1 MASSIQGIGA
11 VSRATGLSPQQIRYL
26 ERFGVLTP
34 DRTAGGWRTYDTAHT
49 ALLSEVADAW
59 RAGEPLASVARRI
72 AGRIADGGG
81 KSASAKIGELAAKAG
96 VNEQRIRQLV
106 ELGILSALRTDGGTR
121 LFHENDEAL
130 VRIAAT
136 LAETTSV
143 GTLEQLATE
152 RQGHK
157 TGRESSAQV
166 KHLLVEIET
175 AIDSRLAALREA
187 KTDLAKAA
195 KLIAACAQC
204 PNRPNPRDC
213 PDCPMERQRGA
224 SEIAR
229 IVWES

>member
-1 MASSIQGIGA
+1 MGSISQGIGA

-34 DRTAGGWRTYDTAHT
+34 DRTSGGRRMYGKAHT
-49 ALLSEVADAW
+49 ALLRKVANAW
-59 RAGEPLASVARRI
+59 RAGEPLATIARRI
-72 AGRIADGGG
+72 AGRGS

-106 ELGILSALRTDGGTR
+106 ELGILSALRTGGGTR

-136 LAETTSV
+136 LAETTSI
-143 GTLEQLATE
+143 GALEQLATE

-166 KHLLVEIET
+166 GHLLAEIET
-175 AIDSRLAALREA
+175 AIDDRLAALKEA

>member
-1 MASSIQGIGA
+1 MGSISQGIGA

-34 DRTAGGWRTYDTAHT
+34 GRTSGGRRTYGKAHM
-49 ALLSEVADAW
+49 ALLREVADAW
-59 RAGEPLASVARRI
+59 RAGEPLANVARRF
-72 AGRIADGGG
+72 AGRGANN
-81 KSASAKIGELAAKAG
+81 ASAKIGELAAKAG

-136 LAETTSV
+136 LAETTSIGV
-143 GTLEQLATE
+143 LEHLANE
-152 RQGHK
+152 RKSHK

-166 KHLLVEIET
+166 RHLLAEIET
-175 AIDSRLAALREA
+175 AIDSRLAALEEA
-187 KTDLAKAA
+187 KSDLAKAI
-195 KLIAACAQC
+195 KLIAACARC

-213 PDCPMERQRGA
+213 PGCPMEKQRGV

-229 IVWES
+229 IVWET